1 MFPFRHYKS
10 TVTSMSALTSSAAHS
25 CTTSFCS
32 NCHGSEG
39 DGVGNVN
46 LKGGQFR
53 RASTDQNFRRILTR
67 GIPGTA
73 MPPGDYTD
81 SDLLALVA
89 YVRTMRDFDGGIVT
103 LGDAGRGRAIFEGQ
117 GECVS
122 CHRVAGKGS
131 RLAPDLTAIG
141 AFRGAGSLRASLL
154 DPTGSMLPLNRPVR
168 AVTRDGQVISGR
180 RLNEDTYTIQI
191 FDDQERLVSLEK
203 ADLQEVTVLTTS
215 PMPSYED
222 TLSAAEQADLL
233 AYLVSLKGL
242 R

>member
-1 MFPFRHYKS
+1 
-10 TVTSMSALTSSAAHS
+10 
-25 CTTSFCS
+25 
-32 NCHGSEG
+32 
-39 DGVGNVN
+39 
-46 LKGGQFR
+46 
-53 RASTDQNFRRILTR
+53 
-67 GIPGTA
+67 
-73 MPPGDYTD
+73 
-81 SDLLALVA
+81 
-89 YVRTMRDFDGGIVT
+89 
-103 LGDAGRGRAIFEGQ
+103 
-117 GECVS
+117 
-122 CHRVAGKGS
+122 
-131 RLAPDLTAIG
+131 
-141 AFRGAGSLRASLL
+141 
-154 DPTGSMLPLNRPVR
+154 MLPLNRPVR